1 MNRLWVRISLT
12 FVGLIVVLM
21 CVPLAFGAT
30 RQALVHD
37 DASKKVSAG
46 PNAGDG
52 LPFVDDAALQ
62 ENPGKAIV
70 KMMLRLLF
78 ATSILGSIIG
88 VIIARSLA
96 APLDQLAEAAQDIG
110 AQDLSRRVEVRGSD
124 EIKAVARAFNDMAAA
139 LEQAETLRSNL
150 LADVAHELRTPLTV
164 VQGNLRA
171 ILDDV
176 YQLDKAEIARLYEQ
190 TRHLT
195 RLVNDLRELAQAEAH
210 KLTLN
215 LGALDVVAW
224 VQETAATFEPIA
236 EAEDVALHVQ
246 VPQTRPQLRAD
257 KARLT
262 QSLHNLLY
270 NALQHTPAGGSIT
283 VRVEPV
289 PGAVYLRV
297 QDTGVGIAPEH
308 LQHVF
313 DRFYRVDRARSR
325 DSGGTGLG
333 LAIVRAI
340 VEAHGG
346 AVTAASQGPG
356 RGSTFTIKLPLTQA

>member
-12 FVGLIVVLM
+12 FVGIIVVLM
-21 CVPLAFGAT
+21 CVPITFGAT
-30 RQALVHD
+30 RQALIAD
-37 DASKKVSAG
+37 DASARIGVG
-46 PNAGDG
+46 PDHNGG
-52 LPFVDDAALQ
+52 LPFVDSETLE

-70 KMMLRLLF
+70 QMMLRLLLI
-78 ATSILGSIIG
+78 TSALGSLIG
-88 VIIARSLA
+88 VIIARGLT

-110 AQDLSRRVEVRGSD
+110 AQDLSRRVEVKGSD

-210 KLTLN
+210 KLPLN
-215 LGALDVVAW
+215 LTTVDAVAW
-224 VQETAATFEPIA
+224 VQETATTFEPIA
-236 EAEDVALHVQ
+236 AAEGVALRVEI
-246 VPQTRPQLRAD
+246 PETRPQLQAD

-270 NALQHTPAGGSIT
+270 NALQHTPVEGTIT
-283 VRVEPV
+283 VRVEQG
-289 PGAVYLRV
+289 PGEVHLRV
-297 QDTGVGIAPEH
+297 QDTGAGIAPGH
-308 LQHVF
+308 LPHVF
-313 DRFYRVDRARSR
+313 DRFYRADRARSR

-346 AVTAASQGPG
+346 AVTAQSQGLG
-356 RGSTFTIKLPLTQA
+356 RGSTFTIKLPLAQA